1 MVPAPPPPRLPVPAG
16 EGGRGHR
23 GGRSGTPARPAPELL
38 CPSRNAALHVPQP
51 PEADGDDEAACALLT
66 PRTINSCGEVR
77 GQPPWHSGWSVRVP
91 LALLLS
97 VLLFAAGMLVSTH
110 IVQIENGGSHSRGSR
125 QTSGDTRRTFVS
137 TCLLDGKR
145 VVAKD
150 ELERNLLSCQKDSG
164 QEGACDGFDVELC
177 SWTSSWSCPTEQPPG
192 KDGVASEDGT
202 LGFRCCCK
210 EQLWK
215 KLPEERGGV
224 DCERGIK
231 KMPEEHSE
239 LPQERRRAPASLR
252 GDGGGGAEEAVD
264 TWPPRSARH
273 TVPVHTF
280 YMYRACDDKDWP
292 IENVNAANLA
302 GVLWYLH
309 NEVVCSVPR
318 KFGISRVRRFKVQVA
333 STRKLDERNMTFGVR
348 FAYDRTICT
357 GAGPWATPSECLAQ
371 YSKYGHFVGCN
382 NLGHYP
388 FPTAAKGFPVHYPGA
403 VWYSLPKSGRC
414 PLRPTGE
421 DNCTWNYQDAGAIDI
436 DTLVGIDSDA
446 LAAPDKGLR
455 EYDSTTDTGH
465 GVSFWDHKY
474 DDGACLRR
482 LEKVRRIWDE
492 TYPDMEKDIDLP
504 NPPCDFDCSFYPNPP
519 EECLLKQPTG
529 PAACNSAAACW
540 EVIKAAG

>member
-1 MVPAPPPPRLPVPAG
+1 
-16 EGGRGHR
+16 
-23 GGRSGTPARPAPELL
+23 
-38 CPSRNAALHVPQP
+38 
-51 PEADGDDEAACALLT
+51 
-66 PRTINSCGEVR
+66 
-77 GQPPWHSGWSVRVP
+77 
-91 LALLLS
+91 
-97 VLLFAAGMLVSTH
+97 
-110 IVQIENGGSHSRGSR
+110 
-125 QTSGDTRRTFVS
+125 
-137 TCLLDGKR
+137 
-145 VVAKD
+145 
-150 ELERNLLSCQKDSG
+150 
-164 QEGACDGFDVELC
+164 
-177 SWTSSWSCPTEQPPG
+177 
-192 KDGVASEDGT
+192 
-202 LGFRCCCK
+202 
-210 EQLWK
+210 
-215 KLPEERGGV
+215 
-224 DCERGIK
+224 
-231 KMPEEHSE
+231 
-239 LPQERRRAPASLR
+239 
-252 GDGGGGAEEAVD
+252 
-264 TWPPRSARH
+264 
-273 TVPVHTF
+273 
-280 YMYRACDDKDWP
+280 MYRACDDKDWP

-371 YSKYGHFVGCN
+371 YNKYGHFVGCN

-414 PLRPTGE
+414 PVRPTGE
-421 DNCTWNYQDAGAIDI
+421 DNCTWNYEDAGAVDI
-436 DTLVGIDSDA
+436 DKFAGIDSDA
-446 LAAPDKGLR
+446 LAASDKGFM

-492 TYPDMEKDIDLP
+492 AYPDMEKDVDMP

-529 PAACNSAAACW
+529 PAACNSPAACW
-540 EVIKAAG
+540 EVIKAAV